1 MGFDEMKMN
10 EGIVQQMN
18 AFNWDVGE
26 QEEVGECAESV
37 QVAQDTRNNETRLT
51 HEEFVEDVPNGVEEV
66 ARTELVSDMNEEEQY
81 WDIFSMELYIDS
93 IFLFFFTHPDGK
105 SHSRVI
111 VMIGDAPIFLV

>member
-1 MGFDEMKMN
+1 M
-10 EGIVQQMN
+10 
-18 AFNWDVGE
+18 
-26 QEEVGECAESV
+26 

-51 HEEFVEDVPNGVEEV
+51 HEEFVEDVPNGVEEL

-93 IFLFFFTHPDGK
+93 SFFTHPDGK

-111 VMIGDAPIFLV
+111 VMIGGAPIFLV